1 MKKDKDEI
9 DDALYELDKA
19 RTTKTG
25 IDDEIDM
32 KEKKFYDLGGCDP
45 LLKKLTHEQ
54 RLNVPY
60 QGCGSEYY
68 SILKVNRRKN
78 NKIQELDDIKK
89 EFLNKLESYT
99 DNYVVNNSQ
108 RKYQKNL
115 KKVNETYQDNYKNK
129 LKKLKNTYNK
139 QKINN
144 RLSFFYDESHN
155 NNWIWHMLF
164 KYLYLILL
172 IAFIMLQYRQ
182 TKSINII
189 SKIMLVFTGLLFLP
203 INFGYFFMKDEDKIN
218 VGYQKSLLQII
229 LKKLYNLTM
238 GFYGLLFN

>member
-25 IDDEIDM
+25 IDDKIEM
-32 KEKKFYDLGGCDP
+32 KERKFYDLGGCDP

-54 RLNVPY
+54 RLNIPY

-78 NKIQELDDIKK
+78 EKIQELDNVKK

-115 KKVNETYQDNYKNK
+115 KKVNESYQDNYKNK
-129 LKKLKNTYNK
+129 LKNLKNSYNK
-139 QKINN
+139 QKIDN
-144 RLSFFYDESHN
+144 RLSYFYDESHN

-172 IAFIMLQYRQ
+172 VVFIGLQYRQ
-182 TKSINII
+182 TKSINRI
-189 SKIMLVFTGLLFLP
+189 SKIMLILTALLFLP

-218 VGYQKSLLQII
+218 VGYEKSLLQII
-229 LKKLYNLTM
+229 LRKLYNLTM